1 MHKAVIAGSI
11 VAATLAGG
19 VAAEPVEGDRLAAI
33 SDDTVLLA
41 GDHTLGNDT
50 LGNDTL
56 GNDTLGNDTLGNDT
70 LGHDHLVAPDGND
83 SLLAPAGDDTLVVSG
98 DDTL

>member
-11 VAATLAGG
+11 VAAALTGG

-41 GDHTLGNDT
+41 GDGTLGNDT
-50 LGNDTL
+50 LGN
-56 GNDTLGNDTLGNDT
+56 
-70 LGHDHLVAPDGND
+70 DHLVAPDGND
-83 SLLAPAGDDTLVVSG
+83 SLVAPAGDDTLVVSG
-98 DDTL
+98 DDTR

>member
-11 VAATLAGG
+11 VAATLTGG

-41 GDHTLGNDT
+41 GDGTLGNDT

-56 GNDTLGNDTLGNDT
+56 GND
-70 LGHDHLVAPDGND
+70 HLVAPDGNDSLLVPDGND

-98 DDTL
+98 DDTR